1 MNEQQLEHAKGLAQ
15 GKLDDAGR
23 SEQVAATVH
32 TSKTKKKKVV
42 TDEII
47 LSVDNLHVQFAT
59 YGGSVHAVRGVS
71 FNLYKGETL
80 AIVGESG
87 CGKSVTSNAIMGLIP
102 QPPGRISD
110 GKVMFKDKELTKMN
124 KKELR
129 KVQGVDISMIFQDP
143 MTALNPTLTIGEQL
157 MEGVRTHTNASKV
170 EAKEKALEMLRLVG
184 IPNPQE
190 RLKQYPHQFSGG
202 MRQRIVIAIAL
213 ICEPELLI
221 ADEPTT
227 ALDVTIQAQILELF
241 EEIQAKTGVSIVLIT
256 HDLGVVAKI
265 ADRIAV
271 MYAGKIIEIGT
282 KREIFYTPQHPYTKG
297 LLNSV
302 PRLDLLEEELQP
314 IEGTP
319 PDLFAPPTGCP
330 FTARCPFA
338 MEVCEHVY
346 PETTDK
352 SFTHRVDCWLQDE
365 RAQALLIAA
374 QK

>member
-1 MNEQQLEHAKGLAQ
+1 MNEHQLDHAKELAR
-15 GKLDDAGR
+15 GKVD
-23 SEQVAATVH
+23 EVAASLQSDDSLVRPN
-32 TSKTKKKKVV
+32 SKKARKKI
-42 TDEII
+42 TDEKI
-47 LSVDNLHVQFAT
+47 LQVNNLQVSFKT
-59 YGGSVHAVRGVS
+59 YGGEVEAVRGVN
-71 FNLYKGETL
+71 FDLYKGETL

-102 QPPGRISD
+102 EPAGMIKNGSIL
-110 GKVMFKDKELTKMN
+110 FKGKELAGLSKSQ
-124 KKELR
+124 LR
-129 KVQGVDISMIFQDP
+129 KIQGIDISMIFQDP

-157 MEGVRTHTNASKV
+157 TEGLRTHKKV
-170 EAKEKALEMLRLVG
+170 GKQEARLKAIEMLHLVG
-184 IPNPQE
+184 IPNPAE

-213 ICEPELLI
+213 ICDPELLI

-241 EEIQAKTGVSIVLIT
+241 EEIQRKTDISIILIT

-271 MYAGKIIEIGT
+271 MYAGKIVEIGD
-282 KREIFYTPQHPYTKG
+282 KREIFYTPQHPYTQG

-302 PRLDLLEEELQP
+302 PRLDLMDEELQP

-319 PDLFAPPTGCP
+319 PDLFSPPRGCP
-330 FTARCPFA
+330 FTARCKFA
-338 MEVCEHVY
+338 MEVCDHVY
-346 PETTDK
+346 PYTSKLSDAHE
-352 SFTHRVDCWLQDE
+352 VDCWLQDE
-365 RAQALLIAA
+365 RAKILQL